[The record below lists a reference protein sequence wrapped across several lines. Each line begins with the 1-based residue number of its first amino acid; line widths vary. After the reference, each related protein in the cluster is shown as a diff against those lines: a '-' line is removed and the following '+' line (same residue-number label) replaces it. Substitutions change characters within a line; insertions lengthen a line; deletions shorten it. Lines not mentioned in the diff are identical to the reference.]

1 MTRPSWDEYF
11 MILAKMAASRST
23 CLSRPTGAVIVHDK
37 QIVATGYNGSLPGQP
52 HCCDEGRCFR
62 RSVGTDEALKYD
74 VCRSSHAEA
83 NAIVLAAKK
92 GLCVQGGTIYC
103 TLEPCFTCAKMIVM
117 AGIERVVYEY
127 AYESPLADRDLLWKE
142 ILASAGTKVE
152 QLRLTDED
160 VAYADYFLK
169 PDTSKRR
176 I

>member
-1 MTRPSWDEYF
+1 

-23 CLSRPTGAVIVHDK
+23 CLSRPTGAVIVKDK

-52 HCCDEGRCFR
+52 HCSDEGRCFR
-62 RSVGTDEALKYD
+62 RSAGANEALKYD
-74 VCRSSHAEA
+74 VCRSAHAEA

-92 GLCVQGGTIYC
+92 GLCVEGGTIYC

-117 AGIERVVYEY
+117 AGIARVVYEF
-127 AYESPLADRDLLWKE
+127 AYESPLPERDLFWKN
-142 ILASAGTKVE
+142 ILESAGTQVE
-152 QLRLTDED
+152 QLRLTDD
-160 VAYADYFLK
+160 DIVYADEFLK